1 MIRIPVS
8 WGNSELGD
16 VCRLSE
22 AARLRTFVR
31 DEDSEPLKLFHPD
44 QKDHCL
50 TGDWYGEHAGKWMVA
65 AGLTYRSNPSE
76 DWRERIALVVNF
88 LADQQEDSGYL
99 GTYAVDSAARFPHRD
114 AENVRTWDLWIHA
127 WLLLGFLEVEEIAG
141 CEQAR
146 VCAQRIGELLLA
158 TFGGG
163 RSPVRQGNH
172 EGLSSLVLLEPLALM
187 SVRWGDERYSEL
199 AERIFDQA
207 VESGLKFLE
216 DVDASKVGTGK
227 SYQLLW
233 CMKGLLELGMAKGR
247 TDLLDIVERLWKNIR
262 DFHLT
267 PMGGPWGGIATHK
280 EVFNPVDFFDP
291 CGLVE
296 TCSSVTWMILSHRLF
311 EVTGDPQYLVEVE
324 RTLYNSVLG
333 AVDANG
339 SDWCYFTF
347 PNGRRNNTYHW
358 ACCKSSGA
366 IGLAYAALCFVAEFD
381 GVCFLTGF
389 EDFSFETPS
398 WGRVEMVLGAGGAK
412 ILVDQ
417 SMALNLFVSPMI
429 ELDSLPE
436 GAILD
441 GRWLRFPEISGSVE
455 IHFREKLNIEH
466 KVHSV
471 DHHGQ
476 EIVREEY
483 VCARVG
489 RYVYAAEKFEG
500 YRTQETLRLPQLAP
514 ESVFRV
520 VDDGILELRQAGR
533 DVIKMTPY
541 WKCGGRH
548 DGAWRT
554 TWLQVAWQ

>member
-1 MIRIPVS
+1 MISVQF
-8 WGNSELGD
+8 GKSELGE
-16 VCRLSE
+16 VVRLSE
-22 AARLRTFVR
+22 EARLKQFIR
-31 DEDSEPLKLFHPD
+31 DENSEPLKLFHAS
-44 QKDHCL
+44 QKDQCS
-50 TGDWYGEHAGKWMVA
+50 TGDWYGEHAGKWLMA
-65 AGLTYRSNPSE
+65 AGLTFRSNPSE
-76 DWRERIALVVNF
+76 DWRERIAYVVKY
-88 LADQQEDSGYL
+88 LADQQEESGYL
-99 GTYAVDSAARFPHRD
+99 GTYSAESSARFTHED
-114 AENVRTWDLWIHA
+114 ADNVRTWDLWIHA
-127 WLLLGFLEVEEIAG
+127 WLLLGLLEVEEIAG

-146 VCAQRIGELLLA
+146 ICAQKIGELLL
-158 TFGGG
+158 TSFGGE

-172 EGLSSLVLLEPLALM
+172 EGLSSLVLLEPLALLA
-187 SVRWGDERYSEL
+187 VRWGDKRYSEL
-199 AERIFDQA
+199 AERFFDQA
-207 VESGLKFLE
+207 VDSGLKFLD

-233 CMKGLLELGMAKGR
+233 CLKGLLELGMATGR
-247 TDLLDIVERLWKNIR
+247 KDLLDIVERFWKNIR
-262 DFHLT
+262 EFHLT
-267 PMGGPWGGIATHK
+267 PLGGPWGGIATHK
-280 EVFNPVDFFDP
+280 EVFNPADFFDP

-296 TCSSVTWMILSHRLF
+296 TCSSVTWMILSRRLF
-311 EVTGDPQYLVEVE
+311 EVTGEPHYLVEVE
-324 RTLYNSVLG
+324 KTLYNSVLG

-339 SDWCYFTF
+339 ADWCYFTF

-366 IGLAYAALCFVAEFD
+366 IGLAYAAQCFVAEFD
-381 GVCFLTGF
+381 GACFLMGF

-398 WGRVEMVLGAGGAK
+398 WGRVEMVLGGDGAK

-417 SMALNLFVSPMI
+417 SVALNLFISPTI
-429 ELDSLPE
+429 ELESVPE
-436 GAILD
+436 GATLD
-441 GRWLRFPEISGSVE
+441 GVWLRFAEISGSVE
-455 IHFREKLNIEH
+455 IRFRQKLNIEQ

-483 VCARVG
+483 VCAQVG

-520 VDDGILELRQAGR
+520 VEGGLLELRQAGR

>member
-1 MIRIPVS
+1 MISVQFGKS
-8 WGNSELGD
+8 DLGD
-16 VCRLSE
+16 VVRLSE
-22 AARLRTFVR
+22 EARLKQFIR
-31 DEDSEPLKLFHPD
+31 DEDSESLKLFHAN
-44 QKDHCL
+44 QKDRCS
-50 TGDWYGEHAGKWMVA
+50 TGDWYGEHAGKWLVA

-88 LADQQEDSGYL
+88 LADQQEESGYL
-99 GTYAVDSAARFPHRD
+99 GTYSAYSSARFTHED

-127 WLLLGFLEVEEIAG
+127 WLLLGFLEVEEIEG
-141 CEQAR
+141 CEQAKD
-146 VCAQRIGELLLA
+146 CAQRIGELLLL
-158 TFGGG
+158 TFAGG

-187 SVRWGDERYSEL
+187 AVRWGDKRYSEL
-199 AERIFDQA
+199 AERVFDQA
-207 VESGLKFLE
+207 VDSGLKFLD

-233 CMKGLLELGMAKGR
+233 CMKGLLELGMATGR
-247 TDLLDIVERLWKNIR
+247 ADLLDIVERLWKNIR

-280 EVFNPVDFFDP
+280 EVFNPADFFDA

-296 TCSSVTWMILSHRLF
+296 TCSSVTWMILSRRLF
-311 EVTGDPQYLVEVE
+311 EVTGEPHYLVEVE
-324 RTLYNSVLG
+324 KTLYNSVLG

-339 SDWCYFTF
+339 ADWCYFTF

-366 IGLAYAALCFVAEFD
+366 IGLAHAAQCFVAEFD

-389 EDFSFETPS
+389 EDFSFETPNG
-398 WGRVEMVLGAGGAK
+398 GRVEMVLGAGGAK

-417 SMALNLFVSPMI
+417 PMALNVFISPTI
-429 ELDSLPE
+429 ELELVPE
-436 GAILD
+436 GATLD
-441 GRWLRFPEISGSVE
+441 GVWLRFAEISGSVE
-455 IHFREKLNIEH
+455 IRFREKLNIEQ

-483 VCARVG
+483 VCAKVG
-489 RYVYAAEKFEG
+489 RYVYATGKFEG

-514 ESVFRV
+514 ESVFEIV
-520 VDDGILELRQAGR
+520 GDGELELRQAGR
-533 DVIKMTPY
+533 DVIKMVPY
-541 WKCGGRH
+541 WQCGGRH